1 MDLKDEKEMLL
12 WNCGKNFKSLLEII
26 ESVPSRK
33 RSKSIETHDR
43 DKNFRD
49 VVMHLYEWQ
58 AMLERW
64 YREGMDGDIP
74 FMPAPGYK
82 WSNINQLNRQIW
94 ENSQDVT
101 LNQAIKKLKLSHER
115 IMALIKLHSNEEI
128 MTKKYYKW
136 TKTSNLYSYFAANTS
151 SHYKWAIKKCEIIAN
166 SISQRDIDKVV
177 N

>member
-1 MDLKDEKEMLL
+1 MD
-12 WNCGKNFKSLLEII
+12 II

-33 RSKSIETHDR
+33 RKISVETGER

-49 VVMHLYEWQ
+49 VLMHLYEWD

-82 WSNINQLNRQIW
+82 WRNIRHLNSQIQ
-94 ENSQDVT
+94 ENYQDVT
-101 LNQAIKKLKLSHER
+101 INQAIKKLRLSHKR
-115 IMALIKLHSNEEI
+115 VMKLIELHTNEEI

-151 SHYKWAIKKCEIIAN
+151 NHYMWAMKKCEAIAQL
-166 SISQRDIDKVV
+166 ITEKEEE
-177 N
+177 

>member
-1 MDLKDEKEMLL
+1 MTTSEKEILL
-12 WNCGKNFKSLLEII
+12 MNSDKYFNRLLEII
-26 ESVPSRK
+26 ESVPPRK
-33 RSKSIETHDR
+33 RGLSNETPER

-49 VVMHLYEWQ
+49 VVMHLYEWH

-82 WSNINQLNRQIW
+82 WRNIGLLNMRTW
-94 ENSQDVT
+94 ESYQDVT

-115 IMALIKLHSNEEI
+115 VMKLIRAHTNEEI

-151 SHYKWAIKKCEIIAN
+151 DHYVWAITKCEGIAK
-166 SISQRDIDKVV
+166 SINGVEEEQVV